1 MAPASHTLGGAQ
13 AQFQPMCRTR
23 WQQLSALLDEAQKAF
38 DSMPAEARGLRTSRW
53 VEVLI
58 GEA

>member
-1 MAPASHTLGGAQ
+1 
-13 AQFQPMCRTR
+13 MCRTR